1 MWRGRH
7 AAPIFYMEDNQV
19 NWNNPNVSVGTLPIS
34 NPNLAAA
41 HEAGNFHE
49 HMAYN
54 TTAVDGEGG
63 GFLGWLDGTNKQRQA
78 QAFEMTM
85 QERQWAYDDP
95 SAQMERMKKAGIN
108 PNLAAGAIAGG
119 NQSAGAPS
127 SPVSAGNGAEAIG
140 HIASAV
146 GAVGGAANAA
156 VGAIDTL
163 STLEGRKKLLFT
175 QNTKMFEEMGFTKLQ
190 AQGYSIQLQFMD
202 DKEKLGIAKMCC
214 DIGEA
219 SQRVSESKA
228 RVKQIDQNISESKEH
243 EKLYRKQG
251 NLADAERE
259 KVQQEGYLLEKKN
272 YQEQFRNDFI
282 RDYSVDPYQP
292 LVNQIAMAHVAGKN
306 DTVEKLTGA
315 VYNYNYNFYQGQYE
329 AQTDWGPVLNKFH
342 AVQVA
347 NKKIQKLFED
357 RKTNKDAYA
366 HIVEDLQGTFK
377 EFTESNKDNPKRF
390 LEDRAFW
397 IQTYE
402 MLSEQIANG
411 DDSPELKD
419 ALKEAETMV
428 NAPYS
433 VYKEK
438 YNY

>member
-19 NWNNPNVSVGTLPIS
+19 NWNNPDVSVATLPIS
-34 NPNLAAA
+34 NPNSAAA

-54 TTAVDGEGG
+54 STAVDGDGG
-63 GFLGWLDGTNKQRQA
+63 GLLGWLDGTNKQRQA

-146 GAVGGAANAA
+146 GAVGGVANAA

-175 QNTKMFEEMGFTKLQ
+175 QNAKMFEEMGFTKLQ
-190 AQGYSIQLQFMD
+190 AQGYSIQLQYMD
-202 DKEKLGIAKMCC
+202 DKEKLGVAKMCC

-219 SQRVSESKA
+219 SQRISESKA
-228 RVKQIDQNISESKEH
+228 HVKEIDQNISESKER

-259 KVQQEGYLLEKKN
+259 KVQQEGYLLEKRN

-282 RDYSVDPYQP
+282 RNYSVDPNQP
-292 LVNQIAMAHVAGKN
+292 LVNQIAMAHLAGKN

-315 VYNYNYNFYQGQYE
+315 VYNYNYNFYKGEYAADSDTIFQRSYNEMEGKLKATADNIYKAEIERLKADNDVKLHYFNRFSLME
-329 AQTDWGPVLNKFH
+329 ASRERIVGMAHTIFGTDVTSIKSFIPWLIQSLLKSPTDVFNSFCRVYLDGPEPGLN
-342 AVQVA
+342 
-347 NKKIQKLFED
+347 NNLP
-357 RKTNKDAYA
+357 N
-366 HIVEDLQGTFK
+366 
-377 EFTESNKDNPKRF
+377 
-390 LEDRAFW
+390 
-397 IQTYE
+397 
-402 MLSEQIANG
+402 
-411 DDSPELKD
+411 
-419 ALKEAETMV
+419 
-428 NAPYS
+428 
-433 VYKEK
+433 
-438 YNY
+438 

>member
-1 MWRGRH
+1 MV
-7 AAPIFYMEDNQV
+7 DNT
-19 NWNNPNVSVGTLPIS
+19 NWNNPLNPGETSTFMGRMDSNLSAVDSVG
-34 NPNLAAA
+34 
-41 HEAGNFHE
+41 
-49 HMAYN
+49 
-54 TTAVDGEGG
+54 DGYGI
-63 GFLGWLDGTNKQRQA
+63 LDWLSGMDKQKHA

-127 SPVSAGNGAEAIG
+127 SPVSPGNGAEAIG
-140 HIASAV
+140 QIA
-146 GAVGGAANAA
+146 GAVGGVTNAA
-156 VGAIDTL
+156 VGAFDTL

-175 QNTKMFEEMGFTKLQ
+175 QNAKMFEEMGFTKLQ
-190 AQGYSIQLQFMD
+190 AQGYSIQLQYMN

-214 DIGEA
+214 DIDEA
-219 SQRVSESKA
+219 SQRIRESKA
-228 RVKQIDQNISESKEH
+228 RVKQIDQDISESKER
-243 EKLYRKQG
+243 ETLYRKQG

-272 YQEQFRNDFI
+272 FQEQFRNDFI

-292 LVNQIAMAHVAGKN
+292 FVNQIAMAHLADKN

-315 VYNYNYNFYQGQYE
+315 VYNYNYHFYQGQYE

-347 NKKIQKLFED
+347 NKKILKLFED

-390 LEDRAFW
+390 LEDREFW